1 METEP
6 DPGSAA
12 SGPHGTN
19 GPNGA
24 NKPRFPWLSA
34 AFLQS
39 FLHGRRAIFAA
50 LAAVLVL
57 GTVTTAI
64 LVSVNRPAAPAA
76 APSSSPVDNS
86 ITATAGPLLK
96 ADRPTPPLALPGLP
110 AGPVNVLVIGSDIR
124 GNAKEAIKSGAR
136 ADHRADTLMLMHIP
150 ADRKKVYG
158 ISIMRDLW
166 VDIPGYG
173 GSKINASLEIG
184 GTALVAK
191 TVGNLLNTRIHHTVM
206 VDFNTFRSIVDGL
219 GGIEVNVSAPFTST
233 HDSRHSFRQG
243 VNRLNGQQALEFV
256 RERYAFSDGDYQRV
270 RNQQEF
276 IRAVMAK
283 LRNSG
288 VLKDAGKT
296 LAFITKVAPKLILDN
311 GLDVMKLAGLAYTM
325 RDVDPRSASFMTLP
339 TAGTGVS
346 GDGQSIVLPDYN
358 GIAQVTDALA
368 KDRMGQLP
376 R

>member
-1 METEP
+1 ME
-6 DPGSAA
+6 
-12 SGPHGTN
+12 
-19 GPNGA
+19 
-24 NKPRFPWLSA
+24 KWLSA
-34 AFLQS
+34 AFLKT
-39 FLHGRRAIFAA
+39 FLHGRRALVAA

-57 GTVTTAI
+57 GTVTTGI
-64 LVSVNRPAAPAA
+64 LVSVNRPAPPAA
-76 APSSSPVDNS
+76 GPSSSPVDNS
-86 ITATAGPLLK
+86 FTATAGPLLK
-96 ADRPTPPLALPGLP
+96 AERPTAPLALPGLP

-124 GNAKEAIKSGAR
+124 GNAKEATKQAAKSGGR
-136 ADHRADTLMLMHIP
+136 VDHRADTLMLMHIP

-206 VDFNTFRSIVDGL
+206 VDFDTFRSIVDGL

-233 HDSRHSFRQG
+233 HDSKHSFSQG

-283 LRNSG
+283 LRSSG

-311 GLDVMKLAGLAYTM
+311 GLDVMKLAGLAYAM
-325 RDVDPRSASFMTLP
+325 RDIDPRSASFMTLP

-358 GIAQVTDALA
+358 GIAQVADALA
-368 KDRMGQLP
+368 KNRMGQLP
-376 R
+376 K